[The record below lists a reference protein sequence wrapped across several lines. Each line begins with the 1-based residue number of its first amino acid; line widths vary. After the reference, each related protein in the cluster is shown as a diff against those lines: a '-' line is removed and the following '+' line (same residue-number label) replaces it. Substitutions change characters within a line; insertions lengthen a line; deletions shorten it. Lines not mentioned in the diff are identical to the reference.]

1 MPLSHVDEEGRAR
14 QVDVSG
20 KPEVPRRASAYA
32 RVRLA
37 PETVRLIRENLMR
50 KGDVL
55 AVAQLAGISAAK
67 RTAELIP
74 LCHNIPIDRVEVRC
88 QVLESSVE
96 IRTEAVCTARTGIEM
111 EALTAAAV
119 AALTVYD
126 MCKAVD
132 KAMVIEEVRLL
143 EKSKGPGA
151 LAAVQ
156 PPAAGS

>member
-20 KPEVPRRASAYA
+20 KPEVPRRASAFA

-37 PETVRLIRENLMR
+37 RETVRLIRDNLMR

-55 AVAQLAGISAAK
+55 AVAQIAGIAAAK

-74 LCHNIPIDRVEVRC
+74 LCHNIPIDQVEVRC
-88 QVLESSVE
+88 TVLEDAVE
-96 IRTEAVCTARTGIEM
+96 IRSEAACTARTGIEM

-132 KAMVIEEVRLL
+132 KGMVIEEVRLL
-143 EKSKGPGA
+143 AKSKGE
-151 LAAVQ
+151 
-156 PPAAGS
+156 AAGA

>member
-20 KPEVPRRASAYA
+20 KAEVPRRASAFA

-37 PETVRLIRENLMR
+37 PETVRLIRDNQMR

-55 AVAQLAGISAAK
+55 AVAQIAGIAAAK
-67 RTAELIP
+67 RTSELIP
-74 LCHNIPIDRVEVRC
+74 LCHNIPIDQVEVRC
-88 QVLESSVE
+88 TVTDGGVE
-96 IRTEAVCTARTGIEM
+96 IRSEAACTARTGIEM

-132 KAMVIEEVRLL
+132 KGMVIEEVRLL
-143 EKSKGPGA
+143 AKSKMA
-151 LAAVQ
+151 
-156 PPAAGS
+156 

>member
-1 MPLSHVDEEGRAR
+1 MPLSHVDDEGRAR

-20 KPEVPRRASAYA
+20 KPEVPRRAVAFA

-37 PETVRLIRENLMR
+37 PETVRLIRENQMR

-55 AVAQLAGISAAK
+55 AVAQIAGIAAAK

-74 LCHNIPIDRVEVRC
+74 LCHNIPIDRVDVRC
-88 QVLESSVE
+88 TVLQDAVE
-96 IRTEAVCTARTGIEM
+96 IRSEAVCTARTGIEM

-119 AALTVYD
+119 AALTIYD

-132 KAMVIEEVRLL
+132 KGMVIEEIRLL
-143 EKSKGPGA
+143 EKSKGAEPGA
-151 LAAVQ
+151 Q
-156 PPAAGS
+156 PGGGGEP